1 MVLFRFI
8 PGVLWLDV
16 LDDVTDQCQSTIFG
30 EDGWRW
36 PCNIAV
42 MLVWMTVLGELRVQ
56 AVKAITYVTVAYY
69 RPNQKK
75 IKSLYGRWPARL
87 ALCSTLC
94 GLSYYFTF
102 EFEDDFPYLQ
112 DLKESIQND
121 RYSERIDEIHSQREV
136 FLMAHVFVQRF
147 LHQVDSIIWILCTV
161 LRLKRKRFVSL
172 VALVW
177 LLKPL
182 SSMMVQSCGNF
193 ALWLLIGQSMIQLF
207 VLIPSSHPRLGS
219 VGCFCAVTVS
229 TIYWR
234 KYGTVEILITLVAAI
249 GAEISWQRTVA
260 GVKEKSKR
268 REKEG
273 KKASVLDRAWGYVTS
288 LFAPDDDA
296 IEQSSSTKEEKIEP
310 IVEYTKPS
318 LTAWMSIVVS
328 WAAMGILLD
337 GYDLMATF

>member
-16 LDDVTDQCQSTIFG
+16 LDDVTDQCQTIIFG
-30 EDGWRW
+30 GDGWRW
-36 PCNIAV
+36 PCSIIV

-56 AVKAITYVTVAYY
+56 AVKTVKYISFAYY
-69 RPNQKK
+69 RPNRKK
-75 IKSLYGRWPARL
+75 IQSVCGQWPARL

-121 RYSERIDEIHSQREV
+121 RYSEKIDEIHSQREV

-147 LHQVDSIIWILCTV
+147 LHQLDSIIWIFCTL

-177 LLKPL
+177 LLQPL
-182 SSMMVQSCGNF
+182 SSMMVQFCGNF
-193 ALWLLIGQSMIQLF
+193 ALWLLIGQSMIRGF
-207 VLIPSSHPRLGS
+207 DLIPSSHPRLGT
-219 VGCFCAVTVS
+219 VGCFSAVVMS

-234 KYGTVEILITLVAAI
+234 KYGTMEILITLVAAI

-260 GVKEKSKR
+260 GVKKKSKR
-268 REKEG
+268 REEEG
-273 KKASVLDRAWGYVTS
+273 KKPSILDRAWGYVTH
-288 LFAPDDDA
+288 LFSTDDDA
-296 IEQSSSTKEEKIEP
+296 IEQQKTANEEKTEP
-310 IVEYTKPS
+310 SVKYTRPS
-318 LTAWMSIVVS
+318 LSAWMSIVVS
-328 WAAMGILLD
+328 WAAIGILLD
-337 GYDLMATF
+337 GYDLLSTF